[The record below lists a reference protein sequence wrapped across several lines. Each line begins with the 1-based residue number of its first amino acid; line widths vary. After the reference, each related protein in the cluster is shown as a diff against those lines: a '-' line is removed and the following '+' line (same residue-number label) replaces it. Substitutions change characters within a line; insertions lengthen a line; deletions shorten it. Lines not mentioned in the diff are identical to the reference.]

1 MWFGHFL
8 IFYGK
13 MKIMV
18 EFQYKLS
25 MNELECENMVFCLV
39 IFGLSCH
46 PVLGG
51 GRVGRAVTRK

>member
-1 MWFGHFL
+1 
-8 IFYGK
+8 

-25 MNELECENMVFCLV
+25 MNELECENLVFCLV